1 MVAVI
6 SSASPSGAGLRFDP
20 VLADR
25 VIEAVL
31 LAGLPVAFGGH
42 GPGVQLRPAE
52 PLDDRDRCAGLIALH
67 WEPSARLASAA
78 AMEQPQQP
86 AFRARQVVSAS
97 MVNALGEFL
106 PALGIT
112 VERSKPGWETRV
124 HGTSGPGPAANS
136 RALPR
141 SSPGRIPPGLEFSP
155 GLVTSL
161 RRSAALA
168 ALPVAALPGEP
179 GITLGPCSSA
189 DLEDSLEGGLEH
201 GLEDDRITVASVGWN
216 PSRRLSALA
225 DSDTPTAASAV
236 KSRTAVRNAMLH
248 ALGAVLGACGTS
260 ALWHR
265 RRQPYQLRVTGA
277 SGQPPIRY

>member
-1 MVAVI
+1 MDAAI
-6 SSASPSGAGLRFDP
+6 PSARPSAAGLRFDP
-20 VLADR
+20 LLADR

-42 GPGVQLRPAE
+42 GPGVRLRPAE

-112 VERSKPGWETRV
+112 VERGKPGGETRV
-124 HGTSGPGPAANS
+124 HGTSGPAPAADS
-136 RALPR
+136 AALPR
-141 SSPGRIPPGLEFSP
+141 SSAGRAPAGHGF
-155 GLVTSL
+155 GRDLVTAL
-161 RRSAALA
+161 HRSAALA

-179 GITLGPCSSA
+179 GITLNPCSPA
-189 DLEDSLEGGLEH
+189 DLADGGT
-201 GLEDDRITVASVGWN
+201 TVASIGWN

-225 DSDTPTAASAV
+225 DSDTPAAASAV

-248 ALGAVLGACGTS
+248 ALGEVLGACGTS

-265 RRQPYQLRVTGA
+265 RRQPYQLRATGA
-277 SGQPPIRY
+277 SGRPPIRY